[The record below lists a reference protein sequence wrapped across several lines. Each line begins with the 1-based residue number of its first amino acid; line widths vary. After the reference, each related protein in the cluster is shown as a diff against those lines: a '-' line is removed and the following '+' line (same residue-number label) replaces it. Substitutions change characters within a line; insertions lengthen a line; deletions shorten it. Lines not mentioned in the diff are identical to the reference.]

1 MDKNGIIYVRLKNN
15 AIDGQSEFFFSTLGA
30 VYDKFNYRLLGV
42 RQATLRQYLWQ
53 GGGRYENACC
63 EVKRDTIYRKSK

>member
-15 AIDGQSEFFFSTLGA
+15 AVDGQSEFFFSTLGA
-30 VYDKFNYRLLGV
+30 VYDKLNYRLLGV

-53 GGGRYENACC
+53 GGGYYENACC